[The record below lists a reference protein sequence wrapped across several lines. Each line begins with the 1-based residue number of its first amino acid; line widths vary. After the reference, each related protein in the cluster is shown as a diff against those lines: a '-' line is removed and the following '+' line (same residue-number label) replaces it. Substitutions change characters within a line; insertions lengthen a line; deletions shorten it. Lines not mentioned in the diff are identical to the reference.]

1 VGKKIRIDGIIG
13 DGARSNAFPAVP
25 SVDYSNWPPWRE
37 PESPLHVDKFL
48 TAFASAKPGRRDSG
62 RLRSP
67 QELAAL
73 RIYCPYHYVRHSISM
88 AINRGDLWVK
98 FVQHHRAENPER
110 RAKQKAAAELANAI
124 KAFVKEGGIDWKVCH
139 PTPLY
144 SDRTDPEACSLRA
157 RSCENLE
164 QALHAA
170 HQLLEGHANQISA
183 DCDRIA
189 VHGNAVNNAWK
200 AGFAAELG
208 FCWRNL
214 TGKDPS
220 LSTTSAY
227 SFLSF
232 VASAFISIG
241 GDPKAKWDRT
251 IRQVLHDRPKPAEW
265 DGFDRYEQD
274 RLPPGTQFVDAKEMN
289 KKLDRMREQALQDA
303 RTIRALVANRAAKS
317 R

>member
-1 VGKKIRIDGIIG
+1 MGKKIGDDGIAE
-13 DGARSNAFPAVP
+13 DGARSYVFPAVP
-25 SVDYSNWPPWRE
+25 DYGNWQAWRE
-37 PESPLHVDKFL
+37 PEQPLHIDRFI
-48 TAFASAKPGRRDSG
+48 TAFASVKRGRRDSG

-67 QELAAL
+67 QQLAAL
-73 RIYCPYHYVRHSISM
+73 RVSCPYHYVRHSISM
-88 AINRGDLWVK
+88 AIRRGDLWVK
-98 FVQHHRAENPER
+98 FVQHHRAESPER
-110 RAKQKAAAELANAI
+110 RAKQKAAAELANVI
-124 KAFVKEGGIDWKVCH
+124 NAFLKEGGVDWNVCH

-144 SDRTDPEACSLRA
+144 SDRTDPEARSLRA

-170 HQLLEGHANQISA
+170 YQQLEAHANQIGA

-189 VHGNAVNNAWK
+189 VHGNAVHNAWK

-208 FCWRNL
+208 FCWRNI

-220 LSTTSAY
+220 LSKTSAY
-227 SFLSF
+227 NFISF
-232 VASAFISIG
+232 VTAAFVSIG

-251 IRQVLHDRPKPAEW
+251 IRQVLYDRPKPAAW

-274 RLPPGTQFVDAKEMN
+274 RFPPGTQFFDAQEMN
-289 KKLDRMREQALQDA
+289 KRLDRMREQALQDA
-303 RTIRALVANRAAKS
+303 RAIRALVATRGAKS